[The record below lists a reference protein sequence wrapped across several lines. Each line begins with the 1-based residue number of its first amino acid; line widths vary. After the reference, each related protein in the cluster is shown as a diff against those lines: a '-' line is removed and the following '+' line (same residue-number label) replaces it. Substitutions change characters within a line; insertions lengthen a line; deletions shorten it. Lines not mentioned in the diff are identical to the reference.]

1 MVCHGDFGPW
11 HIVWREGRPAW
22 ILDWDYVRPAP
33 RTFDIAYARE
43 YVTPFRD
50 DAGCLRLLRYPGPP
64 DRRRRLELFASA
76 YGLASTAGLVEAVI
90 DVQRDG
96 IEQVRRLA
104 AARHQPQAR
113 WVTDGFLGELER
125 KRAWS
130 QANRHL
136 FG

>member
-1 MVCHGDFGPW
+1 VDEEVLQDEPHRKVVRVGGTVRRPTQPW
-11 HIVWREGRPAW
+11 TPA
-22 ILDWDYVRPAP
+22 VHA
-33 RTFDIAYARE
+33 
-43 YVTPFRD
+43 
-50 DAGCLRLLRYPGPP
+50 LLRY
-64 DRRRRLELFASA
+64 LEDAGFFASA
-76 YGLASTAGLVEAVI
+76 YGLASAAGLVEAVI

-104 AARHQPQAR
+104 AAGHQPQAR

-130 QANRHL
+130 QTNRHL